1 MATSVDI
8 QLDRAI
14 AERIAVAQELL
25 LRSDGKGAFSV
36 SYTFGTKA
44 APVDFGAS
52 NTDLIA
58 PPAGLRGVIK
68 SLDVYDVTETF
79 NDLDGG
85 GARGAHVLVG
95 ISSDTDLYATIP
107 NAVAGFVE
115 LAAAAGANFAPT
127 DGSTTILPADTDIL
141 VSFIQSNHA
150 APAGKG
156 VVTLTINFFV

>member
-1 MATSVDI
+1 MSTSVDI

-25 LRSDGKGAFSV
+25 LRAEGKGAISV

-44 APVDFGAS
+44 APIDFGAS
-52 NTDLIA
+52 LTHVIA
-58 PPAGLRGVIK
+58 PPAGLRGAIK

-79 NDLDGG
+79 NDL
-85 GARGAHVLVG
+85 AVTPLGAHVLVG
-95 ISSDTDLYATIP
+95 ISSDTNKYATIP
-107 NAVAGFVE
+107 NAAAGFVE
-115 LAAAAGANFAPT
+115 LASAAGENFSIT
-127 DGSTTILPADTDIL
+127 DGVTTILPADTDIL

-150 APAGKG
+150 TPAGKA